1 MIGRLIKHL
10 VYPAWKVRR
19 CFPPDSLQRIEA
31 AIQAS
36 ERRHS
41 GEIRFA
47 VESALDLRALL
58 GNESTRERA
67 IEAFSEL
74 RIWDTGQNNG
84 VLIYLLLADRR
95 VEIVAD
101 RGLNPHIDQEQWR
114 DICQA
119 MEQKFSREEYEQG
132 VLLGISEIEKRL
144 IPLFPPR
151 HDDHNE
157 LPDKPVIL
165 G

>member
-10 VYPAWKVRR
+10 VYPAWMVRR
-19 CFPPDSLQRIEA
+19 CFPPDSLQRIES

-36 ERRHS
+36 EHKHS

-58 GNESTRERA
+58 RNEPARERA

-74 RIWDTGQNNG
+74 RIWDTEQNNG

-101 RGLNPHIDQEQWR
+101 RGLNPHVDEPQWR
-114 DICQA
+114 EICKA
-119 MEQKFSREEYEQG
+119 MEEKFARGAFEQG
-132 VLLGISEIEKRL
+132 VLLGIAEIEKRM

-151 HDDHNE
+151 PDDRNE
-157 LPDKPVIL
+157 LPDRPVIL